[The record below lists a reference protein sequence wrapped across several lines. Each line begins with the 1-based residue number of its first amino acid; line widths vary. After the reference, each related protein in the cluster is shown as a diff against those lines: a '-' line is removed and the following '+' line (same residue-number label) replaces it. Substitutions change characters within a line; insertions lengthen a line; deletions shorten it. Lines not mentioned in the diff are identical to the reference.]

1 MFNKK
6 GVVDMNNCED
16 CKGKGWVIADG
27 RLGDEIQYC
36 QTCCDNG
43 NPICKSDKEAYQKA
57 SLEIDVSNYKYDT
70 FAFTNEEGVA

>member
-1 MFNKK
+1 MS
-6 GVVDMNNCED
+6 NCKVCND
-16 CKGKGWVIADG
+16 KGWLIADG
-27 RLGDEIQYC
+27 RLGDEIQFC

-70 FAFTNEEGVA
+70 FAFYPKEVNDE